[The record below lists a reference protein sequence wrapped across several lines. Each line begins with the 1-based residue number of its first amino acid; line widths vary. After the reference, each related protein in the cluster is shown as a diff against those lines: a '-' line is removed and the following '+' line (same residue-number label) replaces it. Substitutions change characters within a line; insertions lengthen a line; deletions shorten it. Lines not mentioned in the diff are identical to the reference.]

1 MCDEKKRMIIK
12 QGSGVPTIPT
22 SADHRNGDWIATDI
36 YQGEMYLDTDTG
48 IVYTRD
54 TNGIVLVNGTGVHTM
69 YKAIIDQTSTTDPVE
84 TYVILNTIGTLTWS
98 RVSTGY
104 YKVTSSSLFTVDQTF
119 FYQPSPKDS
128 GIEVVIRQQNA
139 NEIRIYTY
147 TGGVLTDGLLTKA
160 NIHIE
165 VYA

>member
-1 MCDEKKRMIIK
+1 MCDKSVRMIIK

-48 IVYTRD
+48 LFYTR
-54 TNGIVLVNGTGVHTM
+54 NGSGIVSNGTTTSKI
-69 YKAIIDQTSTTDPVE
+69 YKAIINQTSTNDPVE
-84 TYVILNTIGTLTWS
+84 TYLIQNSIGTLTWS

-104 YKVTSSSLFTVDQTF
+104 YKVASTGLFTVDQTF

-128 GIEVVIRQQNA
+128 NIEIVIRQQNDS
-139 NEIRIYTY
+139 EIRIYTY

>member
-1 MCDEKKRMIIK
+1 MCDKSVRMIIK

-48 IVYTRD
+48 LFYTR
-54 TNGIVLVNGTGVHTM
+54 NGSGIVSNGTTTSKI
-69 YKAIIDQTSTTDPVE
+69 YKAIINQTSTNDPVE
-84 TYVILNTIGTLTWS
+84 TYLIQNSIGTLTWS

-104 YKVTSSSLFTVDQTF
+104 YKVASVGLFTVDQTF

-128 GIEVVIRQQNA
+128 GIEIVIRQQNDS
-139 NEIRIYTY
+139 EIRIYTY

-160 NIHIE
+160 NIQIE
-165 VYA
+165 VYG